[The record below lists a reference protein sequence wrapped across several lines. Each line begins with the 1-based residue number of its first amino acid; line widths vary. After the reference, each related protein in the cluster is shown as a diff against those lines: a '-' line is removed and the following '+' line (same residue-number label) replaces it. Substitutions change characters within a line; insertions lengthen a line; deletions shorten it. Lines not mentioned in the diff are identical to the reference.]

1 MPTTEGGLEMKYNLE
16 MLIDGY
22 PGQEHSFPISPLYE
36 GRPLSGR

>member
-16 MLIDGY
+16 MLIDGH